1 MKIILDLFPIL
12 LFFAAY
18 KYASIYEATAVLM
31 GATVIQSVL
40 MYKMDGKLS
49 AMQKASL
56 ALILVFGSLTLF
68 FHDDRFIKYK
78 PTLLYGCLALALW
91 VSQFVFK
98 RNLLLSMLGSQV
110 NLPPANWHNLNIG
123 WMAYCVFMAAINA
136 YVAAYYTTEQWVD
149 FKIWGYI
156 FPLTFILGT
165 GFYIAKY
172 AIQTA
177 DESPT
182 TDSQK
187 GADGS

>member
-31 GATVIQSVL
+31 GATVVQSLL
-40 MYKMDGKLS
+40 MYKMEGKL
-49 AMQKASL
+49 ATMQKASL

-68 FHDDRFIKYK
+68 FQDDRFIKFK

-91 VSQFVFK
+91 VSQYVFK

-110 NLPPANWHNLNIG
+110 KLPLPKWHALNLAWIG
-123 WMAYCVFMAAINA
+123 YCIFMAAINA
-136 YVAAYYTTEQWVD
+136 YVAAYYSTEQWVD

-156 FPLTFILGT
+156 FPLTFIVGT
-165 GFYIAKY
+165 GFFIAKY
-172 AIQTA
+172 AIQSPEDA
-177 DESPT
+177 D
-182 TDSQK
+182 QK
-187 GADGS
+187 AVEKGSEGS

>member
-1 MKIILDLFPIL
+1 
-12 LFFAAY
+12 
-18 KYASIYEATAVLM
+18 
-31 GATVIQSVL
+31 
-40 MYKMDGKLS
+40 
-49 AMQKASL
+49 MQKASL

-156 FPLTFILGT
+156 FPLTFIVGT